1 MTLEDALSYIH
12 RVDWRGSVPGLSR
25 IDTLLGMLGHPER
38 SVKYIHITGTNGKG
52 STCAMLA
59 AILRQAGYK
68 TGLYTSPYIFRFN
81 ERMQINGTPI
91 SDDALCALVEE
102 LQPLADSMADHPTEF
117 ELVTA
122 MALTWFARERCDI
135 VVCEV
140 GMGGEFDAT
149 NVIPAPEA
157 AVFCNIGLD
166 HTQYLGDTIE
176 KIAATK
182 AGIIKPGCETVLY
195 RQTASVEEIIRQRCE
210 RLGVPLH
217 LADFDGIRP
226 EKAGLE
232 GQVFDWEELAG
243 LHLPLLGRHQLCNA
257 AVALTAMRV
266 LQKRGWSITE
276 EHIRRGL
283 AATDWP
289 GRFQIIG
296 HDPLFIIDG
305 GHNPQ
310 CIRALEQNIRDYLPD
325 RPLTVL
331 TGVMQ
336 DKDYH
341 CMYRGVVP
349 YARSF
354 ITVTPDNPRSLPAGE
369 LAAYI
374 RELGAPVTA
383 CDTIRGGV
391 SLALEQAGPGG
402 TVLCYGSLYLIG
414 DVETQLRDL
423 KKS

>member
-38 SVKYIHITGTNGKG
+38 AVKYIHITGTNGKG

-149 NVIPAPEA
+149 NVIPSPEA
-157 AVFCNIGLD
+157 AVLTNIGLD
-166 HTQYLGDTIE
+166 HTAVLGDTVE
-176 KIAATK
+176 QIAATK
-182 AGIIKPGCETVLY
+182 SGIIKPGCEAVLY
-195 RQTASVEEIIRQRCE
+195 PCAPSVAEIVSTRC
-210 RLGVPLH
+210 RSCGVTLHPVDMDTLSPLAH
-217 LADFDGIRP
+217 SLDGQSFDFGD
-226 EKAGLE
+226 LT
-232 GQVFDWEELAG
+232 D
-243 LHLPLLGRHQLCNA
+243 LHLPLLGRMQLYNA
-257 AVALTAMRV
+257 ATALTVTEV
-266 LQKRGWSITE
+266 LRRRGW
-276 EHIRRGL
+276 HIDENAVRQGL
-283 AATDWP
+283 AQVRWP
-289 GRFQIIG
+289 VRFEVVRRE
-296 HDPLFIIDG
+296 PLVVMDG

-310 CIRALEQNIRDYLPD
+310 CMAALVENIEDYLSD
-325 RPLTVL
+325 WPLTVL
-331 TGVMQ
+331 TGVMG
-336 DKDYH
+336 DKDYAH
-341 CMYRGVVP
+341 MYTPLLP
-349 YARSF
+349 YTARS
-354 ITVTPDNPRSLPAGE
+354 ITVTPDNPRALPAQE
-369 LAAYI
+369 LAAYLSP
-374 RELGAPVTA
+374 LGKPVTA
-383 CDTIRGGV
+383 CGSVADGAA
-391 SLALEQAGPGG
+391 LALDSTPPEGA
-402 TVLCYGSLYLIG
+402 VLCCGSLYLMG
-414 DVETQLRDL
+414 EAEAALVP
-423 KKS
+423 